1 MATGSI
7 PVVGIEKKQST
18 FAMLPDLS
26 HLSLKDPPFDSPP
39 TQPTSVVEVLA
50 TDAPK
55 RCREKAEVG
64 TPLRPSHSFVVDSAY
79 DAMRAY
85 TGNPGVEDLVETEN
99 GMVMSS
105 RRPRVNEEVGVFPMK
120 VSAVVD
126 GDHVLFI
133 QSAEPPNDAMTL
145 KAQFKLVCDKCD
157 GPQSIFRLEA
167 IGVITSRDNSDLGEV
182 VPFTNKQFNETLKS
196 FAPQFVTD
204 KTKMVPEWTPPLK
217 FETTTTPR
225 VTSLAE
231 EVGKYRVGLNVVNP
245 PYEGGRHNIWLK
257 TLVTSA
263 VCELL
268 ATTARQVT
276 TQRYLAKKM
285 AKQTPWWTTYFGQGT
300 DEEDDTDG
308 RYDSSDED

>member
-1 MATGSI
+1 
-7 PVVGIEKKQST
+7 
-18 FAMLPDLS
+18 MLPDLS
-26 HLSLKDPPFDSPP
+26 QLSLKDPPFDSPP

-55 RCREKAEVG
+55 RCREKKEVG

-79 DAMRAY
+79 DEMRAY
-85 TGNPGVEDLVETEN
+85 DGNPGVEDLVETEN
-99 GMVMSS
+99 GMIMSS
-105 RRPRVNEEVGVFPMK
+105 RRPRVNEVVKVYLME

-126 GDHVLFI
+126 GDRVLFI

-167 IGVITSRDNSDLGEV
+167 IGVIDLGEV
-182 VPFTNKQFNETLKS
+182 VPFTNKQFNETLES

-245 PYEGGRHNIWLK
+245 PYEGGWHNIWLK

-276 TQRYLAKKM
+276 TQRYLAKQK
-285 AKQTPWWTTYFGQGT
+285 PWWTTYFGQGT

-308 RYDSSDED
+308 RDDSSNED